1 MKEKRTNLTT
11 STDRFMKPFIPNG
24 FTYVTGSWN
33 NGFVISDKFGNEFV
47 WVPVGWLEENGT
59 LDGLSFNSKLGLR
72 NWYNYDFS
80 STGWHEDIPQ
90 NIVESILY
98 WEGFYTSRNTASLE
112 NGKVVFK
119 TGNIP
124 LVELSYNQAKD
135 FESTFKTNSDD
146 IDHCLMLGS
155 GYDSICQWI
164 IQSGIKTKGEIL
176 DDSTYLGNYAN
187 NDKFYSNDGL
197 AQLLPTGSHP
207 EWSIYNINDLAGNV
221 LEFTQEQ
228 HNTDRIVLRGGHYR
242 VNGRDYPI
250 GDRYFREPPTT
261 KVNIA
266 GFRSMLFHK

>member
-112 NGKVVFK
+112 SGKVVFK

-124 LVELSYNQAKD
+124 LVELSY
-135 FESTFKTNSDD
+135 
-146 IDHCLMLGS
+146 
-155 GYDSICQWI
+155 
-164 IQSGIKTKGEIL
+164 
-176 DDSTYLGNYAN
+176 NYAN